1 MNATRWTRGSDR
13 GTERRAHGWRPVGRP
28 KGRVTGRARRRV
40 ACVASGLIMV
50 VGLGVAGCTED
61 FTGINT
67 NPNAPTDVGVQYL
80 LPAGIVGGVTSLLG
94 TGFDRGTASVWVQ
107 HYARLQYGSIDR
119 YEIDGSFSDG
129 LWASLYTG
137 ALVDFDAVVQK
148 AAERGQANQEA
159 VGRILR
165 AWMFH
170 NMVDLWG
177 DIPYTEALGG
187 LAAGNITPRYDDAQ
201 SIYGGLLAELAAA
214 SAQIDVASGLF
225 PDIFRGTVG
234 NPDLIYEGDMG
245 KWRRFANSLRLRMAM
260 RVQNASEAA
269 GAIAEGV
276 FASVDDEAKLA
287 WLGSPPN
294 ENPMA
299 PAFIARPGDFR
310 ISAAMVDAL
319 LAHND
324 PRLPIYADPA
334 RETGEFRG
342 MPNGMNDSHGIE
354 FEQVSRVGK
363 WFLRPTTPTWI
374 QSYAEVALLQAEA
387 AVRGFSG
394 GDAAALYEA
403 GIRASMETY
412 GIASD
417 DIDAYLAQPMVALA
431 SDTDAQLGQ
440 IAQQMWFALY
450 DQGPEAWAYFRRVG
464 HPYLTAGPDNVNNDL
479 IPVRLPYP
487 QSEESV
493 NNANLTAAQS
503 AQGLGSEPWN
513 TRLFW
518 DPS

>member
-1 MNATRWTRGSDR
+1 MITKRTTHRGL
-13 GTERRAHGWRPVGRP
+13 AAVL
-28 KGRVTGRARRRV
+28 VV
-40 ACVASGLIMV
+40 AI
-50 VGLGVAGCTED
+50 GLGASACTED

-129 LWASLYTG
+129 LWATLYTG

-148 AAERGQANQEA
+148 AAERGEANQEA

-177 DIPYTEALGG
+177 DIPYSEALGG
-187 LAAGNITPRYDDAQ
+187 LAAGNIAPQYDDAQ
-201 SIYGGLLAELAAA
+201 SIYGALLAELSAA
-214 SAQIDVASGLF
+214 SSRIAPMSGLF
-225 PDIFRGTVG
+225 PDVFRGTVG
-234 NPDLIYEGDMG
+234 NPDLIYEGDMY
-245 KWRRFANSLRLRMAM
+245 KWQRFANSLRLRMAM
-260 RVQNASEAA
+260 RIQSASEASS
-269 GAIAEGV
+269 AISAGV
-276 FASVDDEAKLA
+276 FQSRDDEAKLT

-310 ISAAMVDAL
+310 ISAAMVDGL
-319 LAHND
+319 IAHDD
-324 PRLPIYADPA
+324 PRLSIYADAA

-342 MPNGMNDSHGIE
+342 MPNGMSDSHGIE

-363 WFLRPTTPTWI
+363 WFLRPTTPSWI

-387 AVRGFSG
+387 AVRGFAG
-394 GDAAALYEA
+394 GNAQALYEA

-412 GIASD
+412 DISPD
-417 DIDAYLAQPMVALA
+417 DIDAYLSQPMVAFA
-431 SDTDAQLGQ
+431 SDMDTQLKQ

-450 DQGPEAWAYFRRVG
+450 DQGPEAWAYFRRAG
-464 HPYLTAGPDNVNNDL
+464 HPYLEAGPDNVNNGV

-493 NNANLTAAQS
+493 NNANLSAAQS

>member
-1 MNATRWTRGSDR
+1 MMPKTSDSS
-13 GTERRAHGWRPVGRP
+13 GRP
-28 KGRVTGRARRRV
+28 RMNTKRRTNRGL
-40 ACVASGLIMV
+40 AAGLIVAM
-50 VGLGVAGCTED
+50 GLGVSGCTED

-80 LPAGIVGGVTSLLG
+80 LPAGIVNAVTSLLG

-129 LWASLYTG
+129 LWAGLYTG
-137 ALVDFDAVVQK
+137 AIVDFDAVVQK
-148 AAERGQANQEA
+148 AAERGNANQEA

-177 DIPYTEALGG
+177 NIPYSEALGG
-187 LAAGNITPRYDDAQ
+187 LAQSNITPVYDDAQ
-201 SIYGGLLAELAAA
+201 TIYSSLLAELSAA
-214 SAQIDVASGLF
+214 SSQIAPMNGLF
-225 PDIFRGTVG
+225 PDVFRGTVG
-234 NPDLIYEGDMG
+234 NPDLIFEGDMY
-245 KWRRFANSLRLRMAM
+245 KWQRFANSLRLRMAM
-260 RVQNASEAA
+260 RIQSASEASS
-269 GAIAEGV
+269 AISAGV
-276 FASVDDEAKLA
+276 FAGSDDEAKLV

-319 LAHND
+319 IEHND
-324 PRLPIYADPA
+324 PRLSIYADPA

-342 MPNGMNDSHGIE
+342 MPNGMDDSHGIE

-363 WFLRPTTPTWI
+363 WFLRPSTPTWI

-387 AVRGFSG
+387 AVRGYAG

-403 GIRASMETY
+403 GVRASMETY
-412 GIASD
+412 DVSSD
-417 DIDAYLAQPMVALA
+417 DIDAYLAQPMVAFA
-431 SDTDAQLGQ
+431 SDMDTRLQQ

-450 DQGPEAWAYFRRVG
+450 DQGPEAWAYFRRAD
-464 HPYLTAGPDNVNNDL
+464 HPGLVAGPDNLNNNL

-493 NNANLTAAQS
+493 NNANLSAAQS
-503 AQGLGSEPWN
+503 AQGLGPEPWN

-518 DPS
+518 DPT

>member
-1 MNATRWTRGSDR
+1 MSRREKPMMPKTAEPSGRSRMMTKRTTHPSLAAVLVVAT
-13 GTERRAHGWRPVGRP
+13 
-28 KGRVTGRARRRV
+28 
-40 ACVASGLIMV
+40 
-50 VGLGVAGCTED
+50 GLGASACTED

-129 LWASLYTG
+129 LWATLYTG

-177 DIPYTEALGG
+177 DIPYSEALSG
-187 LAAGNITPRYDDAQ
+187 LAASNITPQYDDAQ
-201 SIYGGLLAELAAA
+201 SIYGALLAELSAAN
-214 SAQIDVASGLF
+214 SQIAPMSGLF
-225 PDIFRGTVG
+225 PDVFRGTVG
-234 NPDLIYEGDMG
+234 NPDLIYEGDMY
-245 KWRRFANSLRLRMAM
+245 KWQRFANSLRLRMAM
-260 RVQNASEAA
+260 RIQSASEASS
-269 GAIAEGV
+269 AISAGV
-276 FASVDDEAKLA
+276 FQSRDDEAKLE

-310 ISAAMVDAL
+310 ISAAMVDGL
-319 LAHND
+319 IAHND
-324 PRLPIYADPA
+324 PRLPIYADAA

-342 MPNGMNDSHGIE
+342 MPNGMSDSHGIE

-363 WFLRPTTPTWI
+363 WFLRPTTPSWI

-387 AVRGFSG
+387 AVRGFAG
-394 GDAAALYEA
+394 GNAQALYEA
-403 GIRASMETY
+403 GVRASMETY
-412 GIASD
+412 DVSSD
-417 DIDAYLAQPMVALA
+417 DIDAYLAQPMVAFA
-431 SDTDAQLGQ
+431 SDMDTQLRQ

-450 DQGPEAWAYFRRVG
+450 DQGPEAWAYFRRAG
-464 HPYLTAGPDNVNNDL
+464 HPRLEAGPDNVNNGL

-493 NNANLTAAQS
+493 NNGNLSAAQS

>member
-1 MNATRWTRGSDR
+1 MNAK
-13 GTERRAHGWRPVGRP
+13 RRTHPSLA
-28 KGRVTGRARRRV
+28 A
-40 ACVASGLIMV
+40 GLIAAV
-50 VGLGVAGCTED
+50 ALGTSGCTED

-80 LPAGIVGGVTSLLG
+80 LPAAIVDGVTSLLG

-107 HYARLQYGSIDR
+107 HYARLQYGSVDR

-129 LWASLYTG
+129 LWATLYTG
-137 ALVDFDAVVQK
+137 ALVDFDAVVRK
-148 AAERGQANQEA
+148 AAERGNANQEA
-159 VGRILR
+159 VGRIMR

-177 DIPYTEALGG
+177 DIPYTQALGG
-187 LAAGNITPRYDDAQ
+187 TSDITPTYDDAQ
-201 SIYGGLLAELAAA
+201 SIYGALLAELSAA
-214 SAQIDVASGLF
+214 SSQIAPMDGLF
-225 PDIFRGTVG
+225 PDVFRGTVG
-234 NPDLIYEGDMG
+234 NPDLIYEGDMR
-245 KWRRFANSLRLRMAM
+245 KWQRFANSLRLRMAM
-260 RVQNASEAA
+260 RLMSASEASA
-269 GAIAEGV
+269 AISAGV
-276 FASVDDEAKLA
+276 FGSRDDEAKLA

-319 LAHND
+319 IEHND
-324 PRLPIYADPA
+324 PRLSVYADPA
-334 RETGEFRG
+334 RQTGEFRG
-342 MPNGMNDSHGIE
+342 MPNGMSDSHGIE

-387 AVRGFSG
+387 AVRGYAG
-394 GDAAALYEA
+394 GDARALYEA

-412 GIASD
+412 DISSD
-417 DIDAYLAQPMVALA
+417 DIDAYLAQPMVAFAPDVSTQLA
-431 SDTDAQLGQ
+431 Q

-450 DQGPEAWAYFRRVG
+450 DQGPEAWAYFRRAD
-464 HPYLTAGPDNVNNDL
+464 HPGLVAGPDNLNNGL

-493 NNANLTAAQS
+493 NNENLSYAQS

-518 DPS
+518 DPN

>member
-1 MNATRWTRGSDR
+1 MSRQEKPMMPKTAEPSGRSRMNTKRKMHRSLA
-13 GTERRAHGWRPVGRP
+13 A
-28 KGRVTGRARRRV
+28 
-40 ACVASGLIMV
+40 GLIV
-50 VGLGVAGCTED
+50 AIGLGASGCTED

-67 NPNAPTDVGVQYL
+67 NPNAPTDVGAQYL
-80 LPAGIVGGVTSLLG
+80 LPAGIVGAVTSLLG

-129 LWASLYTG
+129 LWAGFYTG
-137 ALVDFDAVVQK
+137 ALVDFDGVVQK
-148 AAERGQANQEA
+148 AAERGLANQEA

-187 LAAGNITPRYDDAQ
+187 LEAGNITPKYDDAQ
-201 SIYGGLLAELAAA
+201 SIYSALLAELSAA
-214 SAQIDVASGLF
+214 SSQIAPMSGLF
-225 PDIFRGTVG
+225 PDAFRGTVG
-234 NPDLIYEGDMG
+234 SPDLIFGGDMY
-245 KWRRFANSLRLRMAM
+245 KWQRFANSLRLRMAM
-260 RVQNASEAA
+260 RLMSASEASS
-269 GAIAEGV
+269 AISAGV
-276 FASVDDEAKLA
+276 FESREDEAKLD

-299 PAFIARPGDFR
+299 PAFISRPGDFR

-319 LAHND
+319 IEHND

-342 MPNGMNDSHGIE
+342 MPNGLDDSHGIE
-354 FEQVSRVGK
+354 FEQVSRVGT
-363 WFLRPTTPTWI
+363 WFLQPDTPTWI
-374 QSYAEVALLQAEA
+374 QSYAEVALLRAEA
-387 AVRGFSG
+387 AVRGYAG

-412 GIASD
+412 DISSD
-417 DIDAYLAQPMVALA
+417 DIDAYLAQPMVAFA
-431 SDTDAQLGQ
+431 SDMDTRLAQ

-450 DQGPEAWAYFRRVG
+450 DQGPEAWAYFRRAN
-464 HPYLTAGPDNVNNDL
+464 HPGLVAGPDNLNNGL

-493 NNANLTAAQS
+493 NNANLMAAQS

-513 TRLFW
+513 TPLFW
-518 DPS
+518 DPN